1 MYRNRN
7 IHHKLRYITC
17 FFSIIIILLPI
28 TTYSAELPVLGTQ
41 PLETSVEQDCLS
53 IIVADNLTGSIL
65 KLKESGNKVNLIGG
79 TVRLM
84 AALVALDYMQ
94 PDDTVVVENEP
105 TNLPQGARLI
115 GFHSGMSVS
124 VSDLIAAMLVY
135 CANDAAVV
143 LGEAVEAAT
152 NTNNFVLLMNDKAKK
167 LGMFDTTYINA
178 TGLAVEGQTSTLA
191 DQLIFA
197 RTVFANITIN
207 SIMSQSEYQSQTD
220 DPYFLSTMSQ
230 FSTIMLPNDVSYD
243 SRVKAVA
250 RGSDRTETNMLIR
263 AQNNGSDIVIFMVY
277 PSRNIEEVY
286 RAASELINSYI
297 DSPAIDFSQY
307 ISDEVAKLSTGSN
320 IVGLP
325 WMLQPNQPLAF
336 SAYKG
341 FEPDFTQ
348 LKIEPD
354 AASIMNLEDG
364 TATMTAEV
372 FYEDTFLTAIN
383 LTAPVVAAAPVS
395 PDSEQTTDE
404 NNSPIPIYESAD
416 VSIQL
421 SFMDRYGWII
431 YAITAAF
438 MAVLLIFIGNELKK
452 HVK

>member
-1 MYRNRN
+1 LYRNRN
-7 IHHKLRYITC
+7 IHNKLRCITC
-17 FFSIIIILLPI
+17 FFTIIVMLLPI
-28 TTYSAELPVLGTQ
+28 TAYGAEFPVLGTP

-53 IIVADNLTGSIL
+53 IIIADNLTGSIL

-94 PDDTVVVENEP
+94 PNDAVVVENEQI
-105 TNLPQGARLI
+105 NLPQGARLI
-115 GFHSGMSVS
+115 GFHNGMSVT

-143 LGEAVEAAT
+143 LGEAVETAT
-152 NTNNFVLLMNDKAKK
+152 NTNDFVSLMNDKAKK
-167 LGMFDTTYINA
+167 LGMFNTTYINA
-178 TGLAVEGQTSTLA
+178 TGLAAEGQTTTLA
-191 DQLIFA
+191 DQFIFA

-207 SIMSQSEYQSQTD
+207 SIMSQYEYQSQTD
-220 DPYFLSTMSQ
+220 DPYFPSTMSQ

-286 RAASELINSYI
+286 RAAIELINTYI

-307 ISDEVAKLSTGSN
+307 VSDEVAKLSTGSD

-325 WMLQPNQPLAF
+325 WMLKPNQILTF

-348 LKIEPD
+348 IRIEPD

-372 FYEDTFLTAIN
+372 FYEDTFLTVIN